1 MELGTAGGSCI
12 AVGAGGGGL
21 RMEMLLVALAL
32 SESSRYGEE
41 NRLIPEEQESNDKT
55 APCWPFSGWMLN
67 TAVQ

>member
-1 MELGTAGGSCI
+1 
-12 AVGAGGGGL
+12 
-21 RMEMLLVALAL
+21 MEMLLVALAL

-41 NRLIPEEQESNDKT
+41 NTLIPEEQESNDKT